1 MKKLMLF
8 TVGGATVAM
17 LIVFIGLFFFL
28 KPIVESQIQANGFEK
43 AIVESAAFSFSG
55 TTLKNLKLDADG
67 NEIKDVKVYMTVA
80 DAKKR
85 QATRVDIEGIRLR
98 WPLAAASSSSAPATG
113 PMNLHAKDI
122 TFKDVILTVTTP
134 YGDLPLKIEGTLTD
148 QGKLYHAD
156 ATVAGEAAFAKISGK
171 LRIIINKA
179 SRAMNIRYDIDNGQF
194 TIPDVEIMK
203 LAGWTEFEV
212 IPGRELPSINAQLA
226 VGAMRLFKVPMEG
239 TSLHVTSTKE
249 KTEALLQGSV
259 INNSGDVAVDF
270 HVDHTDKAV
279 DKMSLRAEAKLQNLY
294 TLDLADMDGQG
305 NIVLDATGEHV
316 RDGSWGDVAQ
326 WKNLQ
331 GSAGVDMEKL
341 SLPGLMSG
349 AQALGTVKLSLDPA
363 TQRLTISAPT
373 DELSFQAKVKAIG
386 NRVAQLRIP
395 LNNTKPAS
403 VVWDNKLKTLQLS
416 MQGAEIAALD
426 FWGKKI
432 NTNLT
437 AYLAD
442 APVLEG
448 KLDIGDLSHKAQ
460 PKYFIPV
467 RMNMDFVS
475 LSSHKGGTGY
485 TGAISEKNGWIS
497 AKLEG
502 RHDGTNGKG
511 FLSVNMPPTTFAS
524 PATQVAMAFP
534 ITQQY
539 FIDGFGALGLS
550 ANVTWVKGKN
560 GYTTA
565 TTGQL
570 YLKDFTCNVR
580 DNVITGINTV
590 MNLTSLAPLT
600 LQQQTVSVGGLNV
613 GLPLTNGVTVVSL
626 DAKQNF
632 TLHSAEWEA
641 VGGKITSIP
650 FTMPLGTMNT
660 AVTLS
665 AKALDLQQLFQIAP
679 LEGLTADGKVD
690 GNIPV
695 QINNGVFSIV
705 NGTLQTVGTGVIRYN
720 PAKPPP
726 FLQNTTQQQIID
738 LKAALA
744 QFHYDSLGVTINGE
758 IGKSQQVQLRIR
770 GKNPLFYA
778 GKPVNFNLNVEGPIE
793 NIIRYNPGSNRI
805 PDTIRKQLETYEANH
820 AK

>member
-1 MKKLMLF
+1 MKKLLLLV
-8 TVGGATVAM
+8 VGSTAAAI
-17 LIVFIGLFFFL
+17 LIVFIGLFFFF
-28 KPIVESQIQANGFEK
+28 KPIVESQLQSSGFQK
-43 AIVESAAFSFSG
+43 AVVENAAFSFSG

-67 NEIKDVKVYMTVA
+67 NEIRDVKISTTLA
-80 DAKKR
+80 DARKR
-85 QATRVDIEGIRLR
+85 QLTKVEIEGVRLS
-98 WPLAAASSSSAPATG
+98 WPLAASSPSSSTG
-113 PMNLHAKDI
+113 PLDLHAKDI
-122 TFKDVILTVTTP
+122 TFKDVVLTIATP
-134 YGDLPLKIEGTLTD
+134 YGPLPLKMEGTLVD
-148 QGKLYHAD
+148 KGQLYQAD
-156 ATVAGEAAFAKISGK
+156 ATVSSEAAFAKINGK
-171 LRIIINKA
+171 LRVIISKA
-179 SRAMNIRYDIDNGQF
+179 TRRMNVRYDIAEGSL
-194 TIPDVEIMK
+194 TTPDIEMLK
-203 LAGWTEFEV
+203 LAGWMEAEI
-212 IPGRELPSINAQLA
+212 IPGRELPAINAQLG

-239 TSLHVTSTKE
+239 TTLHMTSTAE
-249 KTEALLQGSV
+249 KTEALLEGNV
-259 INNSGDVAVDF
+259 INNSGDVKIELR
-270 HVDHTDKAV
+270 VDHTDKAV
-279 DKMSLRAEAKLQNLY
+279 DKMSLRAETKLQNLSA
-294 TLDLADMDGQG
+294 LDLAEMEGRG
-305 NIVLDATGEHV
+305 NLLLAATGEHV
-316 RDGSWGDVAQ
+316 RDTSWTDVAQ

-331 GSAGVDMEKL
+331 GSAGIDMEKL

-349 AQALGTVKLSLDPA
+349 AQALGSVTLSLDPA
-363 TQRLTISAPT
+363 TQRLTISATT
-373 DELSFQAKVKAIG
+373 DELSFQAKVRAIG

-395 LNNTKPAS
+395 LNSGKPAS
-403 VVWDNKLKTLQLS
+403 VIWDNKLKTLQVV

-432 NTNLT
+432 NTDLT
-437 AYLAD
+437 AHLAD
-442 APVLEG
+442 APILEG

-460 PKYFIPV
+460 QRYFVPV
-467 RMNMDFVS
+467 RANMQFVS
-475 LSSHKGGTGY
+475 MSSVKGGTGY

-502 RHDGTNGKG
+502 RHDGNTGKG
-511 FLSVNMPPTTFAS
+511 FLSVSIPPTNFAEGV
-524 PATQVAMAFP
+524 AQVAMAFP
-534 ITQQY
+534 VTQSY
-539 FIDGFGALGLS
+539 FIDGFGSVGLS

-560 GYTTA
+560 GYTTG

-613 GLPLTNGVTVVSL
+613 GLPLTSGVAVVSL

-632 TLHSAEWEA
+632 SLHSAEWQA
-641 VGGKITSIP
+641 VGGKITSSP
-650 FTMPLGTMNT
+650 FTMPLSTMNT

-705 NGTLQTVGTGVIRYN
+705 NGTLQTTGTGVIRYN

>member
-1 MKKLMLF
+1 MKKLLLLA
-8 TVGGATVAM
+8 VGGSATLI

-28 KPIVESQIQANGFEK
+28 KPIVESQIHSSGFEK
-43 AIVESAAFSFSG
+43 AILESAAFSFSG

-67 NEIKDVKVYMTVA
+67 NEIKDVKVFATLA
-80 DAKKR
+80 DVRKR
-85 QATRVDIEGIRLR
+85 QLTKVEIEGVRLS
-98 WPLAAASSSSAPATG
+98 WPLSASSSSASTSPL
-113 PMNLHAKDI
+113 NLYAKEI
-122 TFKDVILTVTTP
+122 AFKDTVVTLATP
-134 YGDLPLKIEGTLTD
+134 YGPLPLKLEGVAVDKGTH
-148 QGKLYHAD
+148 YNID
-156 ATVAGEAAFAKISGK
+156 ATVSGEAAFTKINGK
-171 LRIIINKA
+171 LRVIILKA
-179 SRAMNIRYDIDNGQF
+179 TRRMNVRYEIGDGNF
-194 TIPDVEIMK
+194 TTPDVEMLK
-203 LAGWTEFEV
+203 LSGWAEAE
-212 IPGRELPSINAQLA
+212 ISPGRALPAINAQLG
-226 VGAMRLFKVPMEG
+226 VGAMRLFKIPMEG
-239 TSLHVTSTKE
+239 TTLHMSSTKD

-259 INNSGDVAVDF
+259 INNSGDIGLNF
-270 HVDHTDKAV
+270 TVDHTGKDI
-279 DKMSLRAEAKLQNLY
+279 DKMSLRAEAKLQNLSA
-294 TLDLADMDGQG
+294 LDLAEMEGRG
-305 NIVLDATGEHV
+305 NLVLDVTGEHL
-316 RDGSWGDVAQ
+316 RDGSWTDVAQ

-331 GSAGVDMEKL
+331 GSAGVDMENL

-349 AQALGTVKLSLDPA
+349 AQALGTVQLSLDPA
-363 TQRLTISAPT
+363 TQRLTVSAPK

-386 NRVAQLRIP
+386 NRVAQLRVP
-395 LNNTKPAS
+395 LNDNKPAS
-403 VVWDNKLKTLQLS
+403 VIWDNKMKTLQVS

-432 NTNLT
+432 NTDLT
-437 AYLAD
+437 AHLAGV
-442 APVLEG
+442 PVLEG

-460 PKYFIPV
+460 PRYFVPV
-467 RMNMDFVS
+467 RANMQFVS
-475 LSSHKGGTGY
+475 MSSVKGGTGY

-502 RHDGTNGKG
+502 RHDGNTGKG
-511 FLSVNMPPTTFAS
+511 FLSVNMPPTNFAS
-524 PATQVAMAFP
+524 GVVQVAMAFP
-534 ITQQY
+534 VTQNY
-539 FIDGFGALGLS
+539 FTDGFGSVGLS
-550 ANVTWVKGKN
+550 ANVTWNKGKN
-560 GYTTA
+560 GYTTG

-613 GLPLTNGVTVVSL
+613 GLPLTNGVAVVSL

-641 VGGKITSIP
+641 VGGKIISSP

-665 AKALDLQQLFQIAP
+665 AKSLDLQQLFQIAP

-690 GNIPV
+690 GNLPV

-705 NGTLQTVGTGVIRYN
+705 NGTLQTTGTGVIRYN
-720 PAKPPP
+720 PQQPPA

-820 AK
+820 GK

>member
-1 MKKLMLF
+1 MKKLLLL
-8 TVGGATVAM
+8 TVAGTTAA
-17 LIVFIGLFFFL
+17 LIFVFIGLFFFL
-28 KPIVESQIQANGFEK
+28 KPIVESQIQSRGFQK
-43 AIVESAAFSFSG
+43 AVVESAAFSFGG
-55 TTLKNLKLDADG
+55 TTLKNLKLDAEG
-67 NEIKDVKVYMTVA
+67 NEIKDVKVYTTLA
-80 DAKKR
+80 DAR
-85 QATRVDIEGIRLR
+85 QRQLTKVEIEGVRLR
-98 WPLAAASSSSAPATG
+98 WPLSASSPSSSSG
-113 PMNLHAKDI
+113 PLNLYAKDI
-122 TFKDVILTVTTP
+122 TFKDVILTVATP
-134 YGDLPLKIEGTLTD
+134 YGDLPLKIDGAVSD
-148 QGKLYHAD
+148 KGQHYNVD
-156 ATVAGEAAFAKISGK
+156 ATVSGEAAFAKINGK
-171 LRIIINKA
+171 LRVIIMKA
-179 SRAMNIRYDIDNGQF
+179 TRRMNLRYDIGEGSF
-194 TIPDVEIMK
+194 TSPDVEMLK
-203 LAGWTEFEV
+203 LTGWAEAD
-212 IPGRELPSINAQLA
+212 IAPDRALPAINAQLG
-226 VGAMRLFKVPMEG
+226 VGAMRLFKVPLEG
-239 TSLHVTSTKE
+239 TTLHMSSTKE

-259 INNSGDVAVDF
+259 VNNSGDIAVDF
-270 HVDHTDKAV
+270 RADHTGKDV
-279 DKMSLRAEAKLQNLY
+279 DKISLRAEAKLQNLSA
-294 TLDLADMDGQG
+294 LDLAEMEGRG
-305 NIVLDATGEHV
+305 NLVLAATGEHM
-316 RDGSWGDVAQ
+316 RDGSWADVAQ
-326 WKNLQ
+326 WKNMQ

-349 AQALGTVKLSLDPA
+349 AQALGSVTLSLDPA
-363 TQRLTISAPT
+363 TQRLTISAPK

-386 NRVAQLRIP
+386 NRVAQLRVP
-395 LNNTKPAS
+395 LNAGKPAS
-403 VVWDNKLKTLQLS
+403 VIWDNKMKTLQIT

-432 NTNLT
+432 NTDLT
-437 AYLAD
+437 AHLAD
-442 APVLEG
+442 VPVLEG

-460 PKYFIPV
+460 PRYFVPIRANV
-467 RMNMDFVS
+467 QFVS
-475 LSSHKGGTGY
+475 MSSIKGGTGY
-485 TGAISEKNGWIS
+485 SGAISEKNGWIS

-502 RHDGTNGKG
+502 RHDGNTRRG
-511 FLSVNMPPTTFAS
+511 FLSVSMPPTNFAEG
-524 PATQVAMAFP
+524 AAQVAMAFP
-534 ITQQY
+534 FTQNY
-539 FIDGFGALGLS
+539 FIDGFGSVGLS
-550 ANVTWVKGKN
+550 ANVTWNKGKN
-560 GYTTA
+560 GYTTG

-580 DNVITGINTV
+580 DNIITGINTV

-613 GLPLTNGVTVVSL
+613 GLPLTNGVAVVSL

-641 VGGKITSIP
+641 VGGKITSSP

-665 AKALDLQQLFQIAP
+665 AKSLDLQQLFQIAP

-695 QINNGVFSIV
+695 QINDGVFSIV

-720 PAKPPP
+720 PAKPPA

-805 PDTIRKQLETYEANH
+805 PDTIRKQLKTYEANH
-820 AK
+820 GK

>member
-1 MKKLMLF
+1 MKKLLLF
-8 TVGGATVAM
+8 GIGGIAVA
-17 LIVFIGLFFFL
+17 ISAVFIGLFFFL
-28 KPIVESQIQANGFEK
+28 KPIVESQIQSSGFQK
-43 AIVESAAFSFSG
+43 AAIESAAFSFGG

-67 NEIKDVKVYMTVA
+67 NEIRDVKVYTTLA
-80 DAKKR
+80 DARKR
-85 QATRVDIEGIRLR
+85 QLTKVEIEGVRLG
-98 WPLAAASSSSAPATG
+98 WPLAASSPSSSTG
-113 PMNLHAKDI
+113 PLNLYAKDI
-122 TFKDVILTVTTP
+122 TFKDVILTLATP
-134 YGDLPLKIEGTLTD
+134 YGPLPLKMEGAVTD
-148 QGKLYHAD
+148 KGLHYNID
-156 ATVAGEAAFAKISGK
+156 ATVSGEAAFAKINGK
-171 LRIIINKA
+171 LRVIIIKA
-179 SRAMNIRYDIDNGQF
+179 TRRMNVRYEIGEGSF
-194 TIPDVEIMK
+194 TSPDVEMLK
-203 LAGWTEFEV
+203 LTGWAEADV
-212 IPGRELPSINAQLA
+212 CPGRALPAINAQLG
-226 VGAMRLFKVPMEG
+226 VGAMRLFKIPLEG
-239 TSLHVTSTKE
+239 TTLHMSSTKE

-259 INNSGDVAVDF
+259 VNNSGEIAVDF
-270 HVDHTDKAV
+270 RVDHTGKDV
-279 DKMSLRAEAKLQNLY
+279 DAMSLRAEAKLQNLSA
-294 TLDLADMDGQG
+294 LDLAEMEGRG
-305 NIVLDATGEHV
+305 NVVLTATGEHL
-316 RDGSWGDVAQ
+316 RDGGWADVAQ

-349 AQALGTVKLSLDPA
+349 AQALGTVQLSLDPA
-363 TQRLTISAPT
+363 TQRLTISAPK

-386 NRVAQLRIP
+386 NRVAQLRVP
-395 LNNTKPAS
+395 LNAGKPAS
-403 VVWDNKLKTLQLS
+403 VIWDNKMKTLQVV

-432 NTNLT
+432 NTDLT
-437 AYLAD
+437 AHLAE

-448 KLDIGDLSHKAQ
+448 KLDIGDLSHKGQ
-460 PKYFIPV
+460 PRYFVPV
-467 RMNMDFVS
+467 RASLQFVS
-475 LSSHKGGTGY
+475 MSSVKGGTGY
-485 TGAISEKNGWIS
+485 TGAVSEKNGWIS

-502 RHDGTNGKG
+502 RHDGNSGKG
-511 FLSVNMPPTTFAS
+511 FLSVSMPPTNFAEGV
-524 PATQVAMAFP
+524 AQVAMAFP
-534 ITQQY
+534 VTQDY
-539 FIDGFGALGLS
+539 FIDGFGSVALS
-550 ANVTWVKGKN
+550 ANVTWAKGKN
-560 GYTTA
+560 GYTTG

-590 MNLTSLAPLT
+590 MNLTSLVPLT

-632 TLHSAEWEA
+632 SLHSATWDA
-641 VGGKITSIP
+641 VGGKITSTP
-650 FTMPLGTMNT
+650 FMMPLGTMNT
-660 AVTLS
+660 SVTLS

-690 GNIPV
+690 GNIPL

-705 NGTLQTVGTGVIRYN
+705 NGTLQTTGTGVIRYN
-720 PAKPPP
+720 PAKPPA
-726 FLQNTTQQQIID
+726 FLQNTSQQQIID

>member
-1 MKKLMLF
+1 MKKLLLF
-8 TVGGATVAM
+8 TATGIAV
-17 LIVFIGLFFFL
+17 LISSVFIGLFFFL
-28 KPIVESQIQANGFEK
+28 KPIVESQIQGSGFQK

-67 NEIKDVKVYMTVA
+67 NEIRDVKVFTTLA
-80 DAKKR
+80 DARRR
-85 QATRVDIEGIRLR
+85 QLTKVEIEGVRLR
-98 WPLAAASSSSAPATG
+98 WPLAASSPSSSSG
-113 PMNLHAKDI
+113 PLNLYAKDI
-122 TFKDVILTVTTP
+122 TFKDVILTVATP
-134 YGDLPLKIEGTLTD
+134 YGELPLKMEGAVSD
-148 QGKLYHAD
+148 KGQHYNID
-156 ATVAGEAAFAKISGK
+156 ATVSGETAFAKINGK
-171 LRIIINKA
+171 LRVIIIKA
-179 SRAMNIRYDIDNGQF
+179 TRRMNVRYDIGEGSFSTSDIEMLKM
-194 TIPDVEIMK
+194 T
-203 LAGWTEFEV
+203 GWAEAD
-212 IPGRELPSINAQLA
+212 IAQDRPLPAINAQLG
-226 VGAMRLFKVPMEG
+226 VGAMRLFRIPLEG
-239 TSLHVTSTKE
+239 TTLHMSSTKE

-259 INNSGDVAVDF
+259 VNNSGDIAVDLR
-270 HVDHTDKAV
+270 VDHTDKEV
-279 DKMSLRAEAKLQNLY
+279 DKMTLRAEAKLQNLSA
-294 TLDLADMDGQG
+294 LDLAEMEGRG
-305 NIVLDATGEHV
+305 NVVLAATGEHM
-316 RDGSWGDVAQ
+316 RDGGWADVAQ

-349 AQALGTVKLSLDPA
+349 AQALGTVQLSLDPA
-363 TQRLTISAPT
+363 TQRLTISAPK

-386 NRVAQLRIP
+386 NRVAQLRVP
-395 LNNTKPAS
+395 LNAGKPAS
-403 VVWDNKLKTLQLS
+403 VIWDNKMKTLQIV

-432 NTNLT
+432 NTDLT
-437 AYLAD
+437 AHLAE
-442 APVLEG
+442 APYLEG

-460 PKYFIPV
+460 PRYFVPV
-467 RMNMDFVS
+467 RANMQFVS
-475 LSSHKGGTGY
+475 MSSVEGGTGY
-485 TGAISEKNGWIS
+485 TGAVSEKNGWIS

-502 RHDGTNGKG
+502 RHDGNTGKG
-511 FLSVNMPPTTFAS
+511 FLSVSMPPTNFAEG
-524 PATQVAMAFP
+524 AAQVAMAFP
-534 ITQQY
+534 ITQNY
-539 FIDGFGALGLS
+539 FIDGFGSVGLS
-550 ANVTWVKGKN
+550 ANVTWSKGKT
-560 GYTTA
+560 GYTTG

-570 YLKDFTCNVR
+570 YLKEFTCNVR
-580 DNVITGINTV
+580 DNIITGINTV

-613 GLPLTNGVTVVSL
+613 GLPLTNGVAVVSL

-632 TLHSAEWEA
+632 SLHSATWEA
-641 VGGKITSIP
+641 VGGKIISSP

-665 AKALDLQQLFQIAP
+665 AKSLDLQQLFQIAP

-720 PAKPPP
+720 PAKPPA
-726 FLQNTTQQQIID
+726 FLQNSTQQQIVD

-820 AK
+820 GK

>member
-1 MKKLMLF
+1 MKKLLLLA
-8 TVGGATVAM
+8 VGGSAALI

-28 KPIVESQIQANGFEK
+28 KPIVESQIHANGFEK
-43 AIVESAAFSFSG
+43 AILENAAFSFNG

-67 NEIKDVKVYMTVA
+67 NEIKDVKVFTTFA
-80 DAKKR
+80 DARKR
-85 QATRVDIEGIRLR
+85 QATRIEVEGIRLR
-98 WPLAAASSSSAPATG
+98 WPLAGASSSAPASG
-113 PMNLHAKDI
+113 PLNLHAKDM

-148 QGKLYHAD
+148 KGHLYQAD
-156 ATVAGEAAFAKISGK
+156 ATVAGEAAFAKIGGK
-171 LRIIINKA
+171 LRVIISK
-179 SRAMNIRYDIDNGQF
+179 STRAMNIRYEIDDAKF
-194 TIPDVEIMK
+194 TIPDVEILK

-212 IPGRELPSINAQLA
+212 APGRELPSINAQLA

-239 TSLHVTSTKE
+239 TSLHISSTND

-259 INNSGDVAVDF
+259 INNSGDIGVEF
-270 HVDHTDKAV
+270 RVDHTDKSV
-279 DKMSLRAEAKLQNLY
+279 DKMTLRAEAKLQNLY

-305 NIVLDATGEHV
+305 NVVLAATGEHV
-316 RDGSWGDVAQ
+316 RGGSWADVAQ

-331 GSAGVDMEKL
+331 GSAGIDMQKL

-349 AQALGTVKLSLDPA
+349 AQALGTVQLSLEPA
-363 TQRLTISAPT
+363 TQRLSISAPT

-395 LNNTKPAS
+395 LNDNKPAS
-403 VVWDNKLKTLQLS
+403 VVWDNKMKTLQLT

-432 NTNLT
+432 NTDLT
-437 AYLAD
+437 AHLAG

-460 PKYFIPV
+460 PRYFVPV
-467 RMNMDFVS
+467 RANMQFVS
-475 LSSHKGGTGY
+475 MSSVKGGTGY

-502 RHDGTNGKG
+502 RHDGNTGKG
-511 FLSVNMPPTTFAS
+511 FLSVSMPPTNFAS
-524 PATQVAMAFP
+524 GVAQVAMAFP
-534 ITQQY
+534 VMQDY
-539 FIDGFGALGLS
+539 FTDGFGSVGLS
-550 ANVTWVKGKN
+550 ANVTWIKGKK
-560 GYTTA
+560 GYTTG

-570 YLKDFTCNVR
+570 YLKDFTCNVH
-580 DNVITGINTV
+580 DNVITDINTV
-590 MNLTSLAPLT
+590 MNLTSLAPLS

-613 GLPLTNGVTVVSL
+613 GLPLTNGVAVVSL

-641 VGGKITSIP
+641 VGGKITSSP

-665 AKALDLQQLFQIAP
+665 AKSLDLQQLFQIAP

-690 GNIPV
+690 GNIPL

-705 NGTLQTVGTGVIRYN
+705 NGTLQTAGTGVIRYN

-726 FLQNTTQQQIID
+726 FMQNTTQQQIID

-744 QFHYDSLGVTINGE
+744 QFHYDALGVTINGE

-820 AK
+820 GK